1 MRRFLSLLT
10 ISLGLA
16 CFSASCTMPDSGKPH
31 ATKTS
36 YPKIVETQQGASMLG
51 GDNDENSAWGNAT
64 RGTKYGD

>member
-1 MRRFLSLLT
+1 MRRFLSLLA

-16 CFSASCTMPDSGKPH
+16 ALSTSCTMPDSGVGRG
-31 ATKTS
+31 TKTS

-51 GDNDENSAWGNAT
+51 GDDEDSAWGNVT